1 MVDTNKTVEDSTASD
16 VLNDPQSDALDPALC
31 DSEKLD
37 PVLECKVLWRLDI
50 LLVPILCILYLLA
63 FLDRSNI
70 GNARIAGLQTD
81 LSMSNTQYSTGK

>member
-1 MVDTNKTVEDSTASD
+1 MVDTNKAVEDSTASD
-16 VLNDPQSDALDPALC
+16 VLNDPQSDALDPDLC

-37 PVLECKVLWRLDI
+37 PVLERKVLWRLDI

-81 LSMSNTQYSTGK
+81 LNMSDTQYSTGK